1 MCFRGEA
8 FDRGLIH
15 VVEGI
20 VIDWSRQIHDVLKK
34 NSAQPL
40 LEGKNPG
47 PLVEIEFWDA
57 RRADLESIA
66 DQLCVDKVTKMG
78 HLLEKA
84 LSSYYP
90 AFQSMIDTVFGS
102 LEEARDIRY
111 NKPEYIVN
119 FHFTELKVKAV
130 PLTNC
135 TLNAQ
140 LEVTKLLRCVQF

>member
-1 MCFRGEA
+1 MDIVIIVNFMFSHCFRGEA
-8 FDRGLIH
+8 FDRSLIH
-15 VVEGI
+15 MVEGI

-78 HLLEKA
+78 YLLEKT

-102 LEEARDIRY
+102 LEEAQDIRY
-111 NKPEYIVN
+111 KIIII
-119 FHFTELKVKAV
+119 H
-130 PLTNC
+130 
-135 TLNAQ
+135 TLVGQNLAGPNATTIN
-140 LEVTKLLRCVQF
+140 VVDC

>member
-1 MCFRGEA
+1 MPFRGEA
-8 FDRGLIH
+8 FDRNLIH
-15 VVEGI
+15 IVEGI

-66 DQLCVDKVTKMG
+66 DQLCVEKVTKMG
-78 HLLEKA
+78 HLLEKT

-111 NKPEYIVN
+111 KQYW
-119 FHFTELKVKAV
+119 TYS
-130 PLTNC
+130 PL
-135 TLNAQ
+135 
-140 LEVTKLLRCVQF
+140 